1 MSMLD
6 KDKSK
11 EQLIEEL
18 QQLRELHEN
27 ELLTHRKVEDEV
39 AYLSDLQ
46 RILMMIASKYI
57 NISLEEVESAIQ
69 ESLGELGRFVNA
81 DRVYIFDYDFKNQVC
96 NNTHEWCEDGIE
108 AQISELQGV
117 PIDVIP
123 WWTEAHFQNK
133 TLFIPDVFELPED
146 DGVRQ
151 ILEPQD
157 IKSLMTLPMFNN
169 GELTGFLGFD
179 SVKEHH
185 FYTEKEEVLLQVFSD
200 MLVNVTNRKKLE
212 QELIRAKN
220 RAEESDRLKTSFL
233 SNMSHEIRTPM
244 NGILGFAGLLKETEF
259 SDEEHNEYI
268 GIIEKSGQ
276 RMLNIINDIVN
287 ISQIESG
294 QAKVEISEIDVNKE
308 LSKLYS
314 TYKEDAENKGIELL
328 YKGDLFRKEIIQTD
342 AEKLLSVISNLL
354 SNAIKFTHEGSI
366 SFGFDKVNDS
376 LQFYVKDTGE
386 GITPMQRDLIFERFR
401 QGNESLARK
410 YEGAGLGLSISKAY
424 IQLLGGEIWVD
435 SEVGKGSKFYFTVPL
450 SIEVI

>member
-1 MSMLD
+1 MSD
-6 KDKSK
+6 EDKSK
-11 EQLIEEL
+11 QQLIEEL
-18 QQLRELHEN
+18 QQLRNLHES
-27 ELLTHRKVEDEV
+27 ELLAHKKVEDEV

-57 NISLEEVESAIQ
+57 NISLEDVESGIQ

-81 DRVYIFDYDFKNQVC
+81 DRVYIFDYDFKNQIC
-96 NNTHEWCEDGIE
+96 NNTHEWCEEGIE
-108 AQISELQGV
+108 AQINELQGV

-123 WWTEAHFQNK
+123 WWTEAHFKNK
-133 TLFIPDVFELPED
+133 TLFIPDVFELSED

-169 GELTGFLGFD
+169 GELIGFLGFD

-185 FYTEKEEVLLQVFSD
+185 FYTEKEEVLLKVFSD
-200 MLVNVTNRKKLE
+200 MLVNVTNRKKLT

-259 SDEEHNEYI
+259 SDETHNEYLE
-268 GIIEKSGQ
+268 IIEKSGQ
-276 RMLNIINDIVN
+276 RMLNIINDIVT

-294 QAKVEISEIDVNKE
+294 QAKVEITDTDINKE

-314 TYKEDAENKGIELL
+314 TYKEDAENKGIDLIFN
-328 YKGDLFRKEIIQTD
+328 GDLFTKEIIQTD
-342 AEKLLSVISNLL
+342 ADKLVSVISNLL
-354 SNAIKFTHEGSI
+354 SNAVKFTHEGSI
-366 SFGFDKVNDS
+366 SFGFHKVNDS

-386 GITPMQRDLIFERFR
+386 GITPMQRELIFKRFR

-410 YEGAGLGLSISKAY
+410 HEGAGLGLSISKAY
-424 IQLLGGEIWVD
+424 IKLLGGEIWVD
-435 SEVGKGSKFYFTVPL
+435 SEVGKGSNFYFTLPL
-450 SIEVI
+450 SIEVF

>member
-18 QQLRELHEN
+18 QQLRELHDN
-27 ELLTHRKVEDEV
+27 ELLAHRMAEDEV

-96 NNTHEWCEDGIE
+96 NNTYEWCEDGIE

-294 QAKVEISEIDVNKE
+294 QAKVEISEIDVSKE

-314 TYKEDAENKGIELL
+314 TYKEDAENKGIDLL
-328 YKGDLFRKEIIQTD
+328 YNGDLFRKEIIKTD

-386 GITPMQRDLIFERFR
+386 GITPMQRELIFERFR

>member
-1 MSMLD
+1 MSD
-6 KDKSK
+6 EDKSK
-11 EQLIEEL
+11 QQLIDEL
-18 QQLRELHEN
+18 KELRKLHKT
-27 ELLTHRKVEDEV
+27 ELLAHERVENEV

-81 DRVYIFDYDFKNQVC
+81 DRVYIFNYDFKNQVC
-96 NNTHEWCEDGIE
+96 NNTHEWCEEGIE
-108 AQISELQGV
+108 PQINELQGV

-146 DGVRQ
+146 DGVRH

-212 QELIRAKN
+212 LELIRAKN

-294 QAKVEISEIDVNKE
+294 QAKVEISEIDVNRE

-328 YKGDLFRKEIIQTD
+328 YNGDLFRKEIIQTD

-386 GITPMQRDLIFERFR
+386 GITPMQRELIFERFR

>member
-1 MSMLD
+1 MSD
-6 KDKSK
+6 EDKSK
-11 EQLIEEL
+11 QQLIDEL
-18 QQLRELHEN
+18 KELRKLHKT
-27 ELLTHRKVEDEV
+27 ELLAHERVENEV
-39 AYLSDLQ
+39 AYLSNLQ

-81 DRVYIFDYDFKNQVC
+81 DRVYIFNYDFKNQVC
-96 NNTHEWCEDGIE
+96 NNTHEWCEEGIE
-108 AQISELQGV
+108 PQISELQGV

-146 DGVRQ
+146 DGVRH

-200 MLVNVTNRKKLE
+200 MLVNVSNRKKLE
-212 QELIRAKN
+212 LELIRAKN

-366 SFGFDKVNDS
+366 SFGFDKVNDF

-386 GITPMQRDLIFERFR
+386 GITPMQRELIFERFR

>member
-11 EQLIEEL
+11 VQLIEEL

-27 ELLTHRKVEDEV
+27 ELLAHRKVEDEV

-57 NISLEEVESAIQ
+57 NISLEEVEPAIQ

-157 IKSLMTLPMFNN
+157 VKSLMTLPMFNN

-200 MLVNVTNRKKLE
+200 MLVNVSNRKKLT

-276 RMLNIINDIVN
+276 RMLNIINGIVN

-328 YKGDLFRKEIIQTD
+328 YNGDLFRKEIIKTD

-386 GITPMQRDLIFERFR
+386 GITPMQRELIFERFR